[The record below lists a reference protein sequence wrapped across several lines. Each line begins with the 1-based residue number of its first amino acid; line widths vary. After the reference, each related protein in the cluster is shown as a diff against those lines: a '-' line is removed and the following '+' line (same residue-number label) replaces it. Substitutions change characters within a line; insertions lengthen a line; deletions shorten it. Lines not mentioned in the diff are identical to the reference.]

1 MAFLLFTIISQ
12 CTISDQIQSLE
23 TSPVGFKIITRHLV
37 VSNGYPTVAVSFSP
51 PKKFLFLSRV
61 VTVSTNF
68 CSLPASSHRWFL
80 PRGIQKS
87 NWVIKHLQLLTN
99 AVLIFYTTPSLSPMS
114 TIRGKT
120 KIQTKLLEASKQGQ
134 TGVQTEVPGILSTL
148 PVKISSSRTDRFNP
162 SLSTFF
168 LYPIGIQLFPASDT
182 ASSMF
187 TLCDSQ
193 AIIVD
198 TFILC
203 WTKPPDDR
211 EMGMTK
217 EKALGKLFR
226 CGGKLSKLLVRL
238 QTACHNCF
246 GFSQMVKIVRTL
258 EVV

>member
-1 MAFLLFTIISQ
+1 
-12 CTISDQIQSLE
+12 
-23 TSPVGFKIITRHLV
+23 
-37 VSNGYPTVAVSFSP
+37 
-51 PKKFLFLSRV
+51 
-61 VTVSTNF
+61 
-68 CSLPASSHRWFL
+68 
-80 PRGIQKS
+80 
-87 NWVIKHLQLLTN
+87 
-99 AVLIFYTTPSLSPMS
+99 
-114 TIRGKT
+114 
-120 KIQTKLLEASKQGQ
+120 
-134 TGVQTEVPGILSTL
+134 
-148 PVKISSSRTDRFNP
+148 
-162 SLSTFF
+162 
-168 LYPIGIQLFPASDT
+168 
-182 ASSMF
+182 MF

-238 QTACHNCF
+238 QTACHNFF

>member
-1 MAFLLFTIISQ
+1 MLTTMIKCLHRGWRSEYDFNCTNLTYCVLILFIFIFQINCHLSVKRIVKMAFLLFTIISQ

-120 KIQTKLLEASKQGQ
+120 KIQTKLFQGSFQ
-134 TGVQTEVPGILSTL
+134 H
-148 PVKISSSRTDRFNP
+148 
-162 SLSTFF
+162 SL
-168 LYPIGIQLFPASDT
+168 
-182 ASSMF
+182 
-187 TLCDSQ
+187 
-193 AIIVD
+193 
-198 TFILC
+198 
-203 WTKPPDDR
+203 
-211 EMGMTK
+211 
-217 EKALGKLFR
+217 
-226 CGGKLSKLLVRL
+226 
-238 QTACHNCF
+238 
-246 GFSQMVKIVRTL
+246 
-258 EVV
+258 